1 MCASPYRFHYNYGT
15 TACADY
21 FGNLT
26 TAQRRV
32 RTTFKKGEKLTLA
45 DLFNICQDLEL
56 RQAKLYASF
65 ALLLGDVDERIA
77 RFWERMS
84 TEEWQHYILVDFG
97 RALCINAFGIDT
109 PIPTQD
115 AEESTSPIEPL
126 PDISIQEIT
135 DALDTHESK
144 VDSGRITLDEAFEI
158 AIAIEGSEADTI
170 YMYLLSII
178 RKAIRESNQPYLMNR
193 IVQVERDMVSHV
205 DGLVRATQRFSKDTS
220 LIRKAHRLKEEHV

>member
-1 MCASPYRFHYNYGT
+1 MELEERTSDC
-15 TACADY
+15 
-21 FGNLT
+21 LT
-26 TAQRRV
+26 PIQ
-32 RTTFKKGEKLTLA
+32 GETLTLEG
-45 DLFNICQDLEL
+45 LFDICRDLEL

-77 RFWERMS
+77 RFWEKMS

-97 RALCINAFGIDT
+97 RAICIEAFGIDT
-109 PIPTQD
+109 PIS
-115 AEESTSPIEPL
+115 AEDTEKSSSLITPL

-135 DALDTHESK
+135 DALDSHELK
-144 VDSGRITLDEAFEI
+144 VESGRITLDEAFAI

-178 RKAIRESNQPYLMNR
+178 RKAIQKSDQPYLMNR

-220 LIRKAHRLKEEHV
+220 LIRKAHRLKEEHG

>member
-1 MCASPYRFHYNYGT
+1 M
-15 TACADY
+15 
-21 FGNLT
+21 
-26 TAQRRV
+26 
-32 RTTFKKGEKLTLA
+32 TLEG
-45 DLFNICQDLEL
+45 LFDICRDLEL

-77 RFWERMS
+77 RFWEKMS

-97 RALCINAFGIDT
+97 RALCIEAFGIDT
-109 PIPTQD
+109 PIS
-115 AEESTSPIEPL
+115 AEDTEKSSSPIAPL

-135 DALDTHESK
+135 DALDAHEAK
-144 VDSGRITLDEAFEI
+144 VESGKISLDEAFAI

-178 RKAIRESNQPYLMNR
+178 RKAIQKSDQPYLMNR

-220 LIRKAHRLKEEHV
+220 LIRKAHRLKEEHG

>member
-1 MCASPYRFHYNYGT
+1 M
-15 TACADY
+15 
-21 FGNLT
+21 
-26 TAQRRV
+26 
-32 RTTFKKGEKLTLA
+32 TLEG
-45 DLFNICQDLEL
+45 LFDICQDLEL

-97 RALCINAFGIDT
+97 RALCIEAFGIDT
-109 PIPTQD
+109 PIA
-115 AEESTSPIEPL
+115 AEDTENFSSPIAPL

-135 DALDTHESK
+135 DALDAHETK
-144 VDSGRITLDEAFEI
+144 VESGNISLDEAFAI

-178 RKAIRESNQPYLMNR
+178 RKAIQKSDQPYLMNR

-205 DGLVRATQRFSKDTS
+205 DGLVQATQRFSKDTS
-220 LIRKAHRLKEEHV
+220 LIRKAHRLKEEHGEH